1 MTRQEYLENEL
12 QELTDKCVADAS
24 GLKSL
29 TRNVDKRYTSGSRDR
44 IVAVATRLHDNN
56 VALATV
62 KKDLKNLIEVQSL
75 SRKLLARA

>member
-24 GLKSL
+24 CLKSL

-62 KKDLKNLIEVQSL
+62 KKDLKNLLEVQSL

>member
-24 GLKSL
+24 TLKSL

-44 IVAVATRLHDNN
+44 IVAAATRLHDHT
-56 VALATV
+56 VQLATV
-62 KKDLKNLIEVQSL
+62 KKDLKNLLDIQSL
-75 SRKLLARA
+75 SRKLLRA